1 MISPS
6 KGKFIKGSESGA
18 VLIVVL
24 LVLVL
29 ITLIGTIAI
38 QRSST
43 DLKLATA
50 SQVNKLTFQ
59 SSDAAFNKLEKEDR
73 SLGKGNSVDN
83 IRGYVT
89 RPGKQY
95 IGREVIFCLR
105 PRTNK
110 FFDQTKLTE
119 RTSDGTAYISGKK
132 NGFCDVGAAEDYVGE
147 SRTVTQMTFAKT
159 KVNDALPYSLEGD
172 KTYTD
177 DQVSQ
182 TGQTPF
188 ECANF
193 EVYAT
198 SLIPA
203 FSNEST
209 AKINAC
215 LKTVNSDAL
224 KEKCEADIIAANP
237 DASMSS
243 GAFAACSI
251 DACLE
256 NLGVPYNTQM
266 QAYKSKPI
274 GVRCLS

>member
-1 MISPS
+1 MISIAKDKS
-6 KGKFIKGSESGA
+6 IKGSESGA

-89 RPGKQY
+89 RPGKEY
-95 IGREVIFCLR
+95 VGREVVFCLR
-105 PRTNK
+105 PRSNK
-110 FFDQTKLTE
+110 FFDQTRLTE
-119 RTSDGTAYISGKK
+119 KPADGIGYISGKK
-132 NGFCDVGAAEDYVGE
+132 DGFCDVGVAEDYVGE
-147 SRTVTQMTFAKT
+147 SRTVTQMTFAKSSV
-159 KVNDALPYSLEGD
+159 KDALPYSLEGD
-172 KTYTD
+172 STYTD

-182 TGQTPF
+182 TGRTPF

-209 AKINAC
+209 AKINSC
-215 LKTVNSDAL
+215 LKVINTDAL
-224 KEKCEADIIAANP
+224 KETCEAEVTKAKKD
-237 DASMSS
+237 DADSTR
-243 GAFAACSI
+243 AFAECSI

-256 NLGVPYNTQM
+256 SLGVPYNTQM

>member
-1 MISPS
+1 
-6 KGKFIKGSESGA
+6 
-18 VLIVVL
+18 
-24 LVLVL
+24 L

-50 SQVNKLTFQ
+50 SQVDKLTFQ

-73 SLGKGNSVDN
+73 SLGKGNSIDN

-95 IGREVIFCLR
+95 VGREVVFCLR
-105 PRTNK
+105 PRTKK

-119 RTSDGTAYISGKK
+119 KTPDGTGYISSKK
-132 NGFCDVGAAEDYVGE
+132 NGFCDVGSAEDYVGE
-147 SRTVTQMTFAKT
+147 SRTVTQMTFAKSDVT
-159 KVNDALPYSLEGD
+159 EALPYSLEGD

-198 SLIPA
+198 SLIPS
-203 FSNEST
+203 FSNATT

-215 LKTVNSDAL
+215 LKKVNTDVL
-224 KEKCEADIIAANP
+224 KDECEAD
-237 DASMSS
+237 SS
-243 GAFAACSI
+243 KSKAECSI

-256 NLGVPYNTQM
+256 SLGVPYNTQM

>member
-1 MISPS
+1 MISTS
-6 KGKFIKGSESGA
+6 KNKIIRGSESGA

-24 LVLVL
+24 LVLIL
-29 ITLIGTIAI
+29 ITLLGTIAI
-38 QRSST
+38 QRGST
-43 DLKLATA
+43 DLRLATA
-50 SQVNKLTFQ
+50 SQVGKLTFQ
-59 SSDAAFNKLEKEDR
+59 STDAAFNKLEKEDR
-73 SLGKGNSVDN
+73 SLGQGNSVDN
-83 IRGYVT
+83 VRGYVT

-95 IGREVIFCLR
+95 IGREIVFCLR
-105 PRTNK
+105 PRTSK

-119 RTSDGTAYISGKK
+119 KTSDGTGYISGK
-132 NGFCDVGAAEDYVGE
+132 NDGFCDVGDSADYVGE
-147 SRTVTQMTFAKT
+147 SRTVTQMTFAKSSV
-159 KVNDALPYSLEGD
+159 KDALPYSLEGD
-172 KTYTD
+172 STYTD

-182 TGQTPF
+182 TGRTPF

-209 AKINAC
+209 AKINSC
-215 LKTVNSDAL
+215 LKVINTDAL
-224 KEKCEADIIAANP
+224 KEKCDAKVKAQHADYATRPELFVN
-237 DASMSS
+237 
-243 GAFAACSI
+243 CSI

-256 NLGVPYNTQM
+256 SLGVPYNTQM

>member
-1 MISPS
+1 MIFTS
-6 KGKFIKGSESGA
+6 KGKPIRGSESGA

-29 ITLIGTIAI
+29 ITLVGTIAI

-50 SQVNKLTFQ
+50 SQVGKLTFQ
-59 SSDAAFNKLEKEDR
+59 STDAAFTKLEKEDR

-83 IRGYVT
+83 VRGYVT

-95 IGREVIFCLR
+95 VGREIIFCVR
-105 PRTNK
+105 PKTSR
-110 FFDQTKLTE
+110 FFDQNKLTE
-119 RTSDGTAYISGKK
+119 KTSDGTGYISGK
-132 NGFCDVGAAEDYVGE
+132 NSGFCDVGNSEDYVGE
-147 SRTVTQMTFAKT
+147 SRTVTQMTFVKSEA
-159 KVNDALPYSLEGD
+159 NEALPYSLEGD
-172 KTYTD
+172 LTYTD

-198 SLIPA
+198 SLVPA
-203 FSNEST
+203 FSDAATS
-209 AKINAC
+209 KINAC
-215 LKTVNSDAL
+215 LKTVNADAL
-224 KEKCEADIIAANP
+224 KEKCEAKIKAENADYATRP
-237 DASMSS
+237 EL
-243 GAFAACSI
+243 FVACSI
-251 DACLE
+251 DTCLE
-256 NLGVPYNTQM
+256 NLGVPFNTQM

>member
-1 MISPS
+1 MISTS
-6 KGKFIKGSESGA
+6 KNSTIRGSESGA

-24 LVLVL
+24 FVLIL

-50 SQVNKLTFQ
+50 SQVSKLTFQ
-59 SSDAAFNKLEKEDR
+59 STDAAFNKLEKEDR

-83 IRGYVT
+83 VRGYVT
-89 RPGKQY
+89 RPGRQY
-95 IGREVIFCLR
+95 IGREIIFCVR
-105 PRTNK
+105 PKTSR
-110 FFDQTKLTE
+110 FFNQNKLTE
-119 RTSDGTAYISGKK
+119 KTSDGTGYISGKN
-132 NGFCDVGAAEDYVGE
+132 NGFCDVGNSEDYVGE
-147 SRTVTQMTFAKT
+147 SRTVTQMTFAKSEA
-159 KVNDALPYSLEGD
+159 NEALPYSLEGD

-198 SLIPA
+198 SLVPA
-203 FSNEST
+203 FSDAATS
-209 AKINAC
+209 KINAC
-215 LKTVNSDAL
+215 LKTINTDTLKDQCEEKVKSENSDYATRPEL
-224 KEKCEADIIAANP
+224 FVE
-237 DASMSS
+237 
-243 GAFAACSI
+243 CSI

-256 NLGVPYNTQM
+256 QLGVPFNTQM

>member
-24 LVLVL
+24 LVLLL

-119 RTSDGTAYISGKK
+119 RTSDGTGYISGKK

-215 LKTVNSDAL
+215 LKTINTDAL
-224 KEKCEADIIAANP
+224 KDRCEAKVKVENP
-237 DASMSS
+237 NHATRPEL
-243 GAFAACSI
+243 FVQCSI

-256 NLGVPYNTQM
+256 SLGMPFNTQM

>member
-1 MISPS
+1 MISTTKS
-6 KGKFIKGSESGA
+6 EAIKGSESGA
-18 VLIVVL
+18 VLIVML

-29 ITLIGTIAI
+29 ITLIGAIAI

-73 SLGKGNSVDN
+73 SLGKGNSIDN

-89 RPGKQY
+89 RPGKEY
-95 IGREVIFCLR
+95 VDREVVFCLR
-105 PRTNK
+105 PRSNK
-110 FFDQTKLTE
+110 FFDQTRLTE
-119 RTSDGTAYISGKK
+119 KPADGIGYISGKK
-132 NGFCDVGAAEDYVGE
+132 NGFCDVGDAEDYVGE
-147 SRTVTQMTFAKT
+147 NRTVTQMTFAKT

-209 AKINAC
+209 AKINSC
-215 LKTVNSDAL
+215 LKVINTDAL
-224 KEKCEADIIAANP
+224 KEKCEAEVTKAKKD
-237 DASMSS
+237 DADSTR
-243 GAFAACSI
+243 AFAECSI

-256 NLGVPYNTQM
+256 SLGVPYNTQM

>member
-1 MISPS
+1 MIPTS
-6 KGKFIKGSESGA
+6 KHRSIRGSESGA

-29 ITLIGTIAI
+29 ITLVGTIAI

-59 SSDAAFNKLEKEDR
+59 SSDAAFTKLEKEDR

-95 IGREVIFCLR
+95 VGREVVFCLR
-105 PRTNK
+105 PRSNR

-119 RTSDGTAYISGKK
+119 KTSDGTGYISGKK
-132 NGFCDVGAAEDYVGE
+132 DGFCDVGSAEDYVGE

-209 AKINAC
+209 AKINSC
-215 LKTVNSDAL
+215 LETINTDAL
-224 KEKCEADIIAANP
+224 KEKCEAEVTKAKKD
-237 DASMSS
+237 DADSTR
-243 GAFAACSI
+243 AFAECSI

-256 NLGVPYNTQM
+256 SLGVPYNTQM

>member
-1 MISPS
+1 MIST
-6 KGKFIKGSESGA
+6 KDEVIGSSETGA

-24 LVLVL
+24 LVLIL
-29 ITLIGTIAI
+29 ITLIGTIAV

-50 SQVNKLTFQ
+50 SQVGKLTFQ

-83 IRGYVT
+83 VRGYVT

-95 IGREVIFCLR
+95 VGREVVFCLR
-105 PRTNK
+105 PRSNR

-119 RTSDGTAYISGKK
+119 KTSDGTGYISGKK
-132 NGFCDVGAAEDYVGE
+132 NGFCDVGNAEDYVGE

-159 KVNDALPYSLEGD
+159 NVNDALPYSLEGD

-215 LKTVNSDAL
+215 LTNVNTDAL
-224 KEKCEADIIAANP
+224 KDRCEAKVKAENSDYATRP
-237 DASMSS
+237 EL
-243 GAFAACSI
+243 FVECSI

-256 NLGVPYNTQM
+256 SLGVPYNTQM

>member
-1 MISPS
+1 MISIAKDKS
-6 KGKFIKGSESGA
+6 IKGSESGA

-89 RPGKQY
+89 RPGKEY
-95 IGREVIFCLR
+95 VGREVVFCLR
-105 PRTNK
+105 PRSNK
-110 FFDQTKLTE
+110 FFDQTRLTE
-119 RTSDGTAYISGKK
+119 KPADGIGYISGKK
-132 NGFCDVGAAEDYVGE
+132 NGFCDVGSAEDYVGE

-215 LKTVNSDAL
+215 LKTINTDAL
-224 KEKCEADIIAANP
+224 KDKCDAKVKAQHADYATRPELFVN
-237 DASMSS
+237 
-243 GAFAACSI
+243 CSI

>member
-1 MISPS
+1 MISS
-6 KGKFIKGSESGA
+6 MRDKSIKGAQSGA

-29 ITLIGTIAI
+29 VTLIGTVAI

-50 SQVNKLTFQ
+50 SQVSKLAFQ
-59 SSDAAFNKLEKEDR
+59 SSDAAFTKLEKEDR

-83 IRGYVT
+83 VRGYVT

-95 IGREVIFCLR
+95 VGREVVFCLR
-105 PRTNK
+105 PRTTK

-119 RTSDGTAYISGKK
+119 KTPDGKQYISGK
-132 NGFCDVGAAEDYVGE
+132 NGGFCDVSDADDFVGE

-159 KVNDALPYSLEGD
+159 DVKEALPFSLEGD
-172 KTYTD
+172 KTFTD
-177 DQVSQ
+177 DQISA

-188 ECANF
+188 ECANI

-198 SLIPA
+198 SLIPV
-203 FSNEST
+203 FSDAT
-209 AKINAC
+209 TTQINTC
-215 LKTVNSDAL
+215 LKVVNTDVL
-224 KEKCEADIIAANP
+224 KEKCEAKVKSENSDYATRP
-237 DASMSS
+237 EL
-243 GAFAACSI
+243 FVECSI

-256 NLGVPYNTQM
+256 NLRVPYNTQL

>member
-1 MISPS
+1 MISIAKDKS
-6 KGKFIKGSESGA
+6 IKSSESGA

-24 LVLVL
+24 LVLIL

-50 SQVNKLTFQ
+50 SQVSKLTFQ

-89 RPGKQY
+89 RPGKEY
-95 IGREVIFCLR
+95 VGREVVFCLR
-105 PRTNK
+105 PRTSK
-110 FFDQTKLTE
+110 FFDQTRLTE
-119 RTSDGTAYISGKK
+119 KPADGIGYISGKK
-132 NGFCDVGAAEDYVGE
+132 DGFCDVGDSADYVGE
-147 SRTVTQMTFAKT
+147 SRTVTQMTFAKSDVT
-159 KVNDALPYSLEGD
+159 EALPYSLEGD
-172 KTYTD
+172 KTFTD

-182 TGQTPF
+182 TGRTPF

-209 AKINAC
+209 AKINSC
-215 LKTVNSDAL
+215 LKVINTDAL
-224 KEKCEADIIAANP
+224 KEKCEAEVTKAKKD
-237 DASMSS
+237 DADSTR
-243 GAFAACSI
+243 AFAECSI

-256 NLGVPYNTQM
+256 SLGVPYNTQM

>member
-1 MISPS
+1 MFYSRGESIR
-6 KGKFIKGSESGA
+6 GSESGA

-50 SQVNKLTFQ
+50 TQIGKLTFQ
-59 SSDAAFNKLEKEDR
+59 STDAAFNKLEKEDR
-73 SLGKGNSVDN
+73 SLGKGNSIDN
-83 IRGYVT
+83 VRGYVT

-95 IGREVIFCLR
+95 IGREIVFCLR
-105 PRTNK
+105 PRTSK

-119 RTSDGTAYISGKK
+119 KTPDGTGYISSKK
-132 NGFCDVGAAEDYVGE
+132 GGFCDVDKPDDYVGE
-147 SRTVTQMTFAKT
+147 SRTVTQMTFAKSSV
-159 KVNDALPYSLEGD
+159 KDALPYSLEGD
-172 KTYTD
+172 STYTD

-182 TGQTPF
+182 TGKTPF

-209 AKINAC
+209 AKINSC
-215 LKTVNSDAL
+215 LKVINTDAL
-224 KEKCEADIIAANP
+224 KDKCEAEVTKAKKV
-237 DASMSS
+237 DADSTR
-243 GAFAACSI
+243 AFAECSI

>member
-1 MISPS
+1 MISTTKDKS
-6 KGKFIKGSESGA
+6 IQGAQSGA

-29 ITLIGTIAI
+29 IMLIGTIAI

-50 SQVNKLTFQ
+50 SQVSKLTFQ
-59 SSDAAFNKLEKEDR
+59 SSDAAFTKLEKEDR

-83 IRGYVT
+83 VRGYVT

-95 IGREVIFCLR
+95 VGREVVFCLR
-105 PRTNK
+105 PRTTK

-119 RTSDGTAYISGKK
+119 KTPDGTQYISGK
-132 NGFCDVGAAEDYVGE
+132 NSGFCDVGNAEDFVGE

-159 KVNDALPYSLEGD
+159 EVKEALPYSLEGD

-177 DQVSQ
+177 DQISA

-188 ECANF
+188 ECSNF

-198 SLIPA
+198 SLIPS
-203 FSNEST
+203 FSNATT
-209 AKINAC
+209 AQINTC
-215 LKTVNSDAL
+215 LKTINTDAL
-224 KEKCEADIIAANP
+224 KEKCLADGKTATQ
-237 DASMSS
+237 
-243 GAFAACSI
+243 CSI

-256 NLGVPYNTQM
+256 SLGVPYNTQM

>member
-50 SQVNKLTFQ
+50 SLVNKLTFQ

-159 KVNDALPYSLEGD
+159 KVDDALPYSLEGD

-215 LKTVNSDAL
+215 LKTINTDAL
-224 KEKCEADIIAANP
+224 KEKCEADIIAVNP
-237 DASMSS
+237 NASTMS

-256 NLGVPYNTQM
+256 SLGVPFNTQM

>member
-1 MISPS
+1 MIST
-6 KGKFIKGSESGA
+6 KDEVIRGSETGA

-24 LVLVL
+24 LVLIL
-29 ITLIGTIAI
+29 ITLIGTIAV

-50 SQVNKLTFQ
+50 SQVGKLTFQ
-59 SSDAAFNKLEKEDR
+59 SSDAAFNKLEREDR

-83 IRGYVT
+83 VRGYVT

-95 IGREVIFCLR
+95 VGREVVFCLR
-105 PRTNK
+105 PRSNR

-119 RTSDGTAYISGKK
+119 KTSDGTGYISGKK
-132 NGFCDVGAAEDYVGE
+132 DGFCDVGDSADYVGE
-147 SRTVTQMTFAKT
+147 SRTVTQMTFAKSDVT
-159 KVNDALPYSLEGD
+159 EALPYSLEGD

-177 DQVSQ
+177 DQISQ

-215 LKTVNSDAL
+215 LTNVNTDAL
-224 KEKCEADIIAANP
+224 KDKCEAKVKAENSDYATRP
-237 DASMSS
+237 EL
-243 GAFAACSI
+243 FVECSI

-256 NLGVPYNTQM
+256 SLGVPYNTQM

>member
-1 MISPS
+1 MISTS
-6 KGKFIKGSESGA
+6 KRRSIRGSESGA

-24 LVLVL
+24 LILVL
-29 ITLIGTIAI
+29 ITLVGTIAI

-59 SSDAAFNKLEKEDR
+59 SSDAAFTKLEKEDR

-95 IGREVIFCLR
+95 VGREVVFCLR
-105 PRTNK
+105 PRSNR

-119 RTSDGTAYISGKK
+119 KTSDGTGYISGKK
-132 NGFCDVGAAEDYVGE
+132 DGFCDVGSAEDYVGE

-159 KVNDALPYSLEGD
+159 KVNDALPFSLEGD

-203 FSNEST
+203 LSNATT

-215 LKTVNSDAL
+215 LENENTDAL
-224 KEKCEADIIAANP
+224 KDKCEAKVKAENADYATRP
-237 DASMSS
+237 EL
-243 GAFAACSI
+243 FVACSI
-251 DACLE
+251 DACLKS
-256 NLGVPYNTQM
+256 LGVPYNTQM

>member
-1 MISPS
+1 MIFTS
-6 KGKFIKGSESGA
+6 KGDDIKGSESGA

-24 LVLVL
+24 LVLIL
-29 ITLIGTIAI
+29 ITLVGTIAI

-50 SQVNKLTFQ
+50 SQVGKLTFQ
-59 SSDAAFNKLEKEDR
+59 STDAAFNKLEKEDR

-83 IRGYVT
+83 VKGYVT

-95 IGREVIFCLR
+95 IGREIIFCVR
-105 PRTNK
+105 PKTNR
-110 FFDQTKLTE
+110 FFNQNKLTE
-119 RTSDGTAYISGKK
+119 KTSDGTGYISGKK
-132 NGFCDVGAAEDYVGE
+132 DGFCDVGDSEDYVGE
-147 SRTVTQMTFAKT
+147 SRTVTQMTFAKSSA
-159 KVNDALPYSLEGD
+159 NDALPYSLEGD
-172 KTYTD
+172 KTFTD

-203 FSNEST
+203 FSNAAT

-215 LKTVNSDAL
+215 LKTVNTDTL
-224 KEKCEADIIAANP
+224 KDKCEEKVKAENSDYATRPELFIE
-237 DASMSS
+237 
-243 GAFAACSI
+243 CSI

>member
-1 MISPS
+1 MISTS
-6 KGKFIKGSESGA
+6 KKNMIRGSESGA

-24 LVLVL
+24 LVLIL
-29 ITLIGTIAI
+29 ITLLGTIAI
-38 QRSST
+38 QRGST

-50 SQVNKLTFQ
+50 SQVGKLTFQ
-59 SSDAAFNKLEKEDR
+59 STDAAFNKLEKEDR
-73 SLGKGNSVDN
+73 SLGQGNSVDN
-83 IRGYVT
+83 VRGYVT

-95 IGREVIFCLR
+95 VGREVVFCVR
-105 PRTNK
+105 PKTSR
-110 FFDQTKLTE
+110 FFNQTKLTE
-119 RTSDGTAYISGKK
+119 KTSDGTGYISGK
-132 NGFCDVGAAEDYVGE
+132 NDGFCDVGDSADYVGE
-147 SRTVTQMTFAKT
+147 SRTVTQMTFAKSDVT
-159 KVNDALPYSLEGD
+159 DALPYSLEGD
-172 KTYTD
+172 KTFTD

-182 TGQTPF
+182 TGRTPF

-209 AKINAC
+209 AKINSC
-215 LKTVNSDAL
+215 LKVINTDAL
-224 KEKCEADIIAANP
+224 KEKCEAEVTKAKKD
-237 DASMSS
+237 DADSTR
-243 GAFAACSI
+243 AFAECSI

-256 NLGVPYNTQM
+256 SLGVPYNTQM

>member
-1 MISPS
+1 MISIAKDKS
-6 KGKFIKGSESGA
+6 IKGSESGA

-89 RPGKQY
+89 RPGKEY
-95 IGREVIFCLR
+95 VGREVVFCLR
-105 PRTNK
+105 PRSNK
-110 FFDQTKLTE
+110 FFDQTRLTE
-119 RTSDGTAYISGKK
+119 KPADGIGYISGKK
-132 NGFCDVGAAEDYVGE
+132 DGFCDVGVAEDYVGE

-159 KVNDALPYSLEGD
+159 KVNDALPFSLEGD

-198 SLIPA
+198 SLIPSL
-203 FSNEST
+203 SNATT

-215 LKTVNSDAL
+215 LKNVNTDLL
-224 KEKCEADIIAANP
+224 KDECEAN
-237 DASMSS
+237 SS
-243 GAFAACSI
+243 KSKAECSI

-256 NLGVPYNTQM
+256 SLGVPYNTQM